1 MKASEI
7 RELTAEELSAK
18 LGELK
23 KDLFN
28 LRLQLATNQ
37 LDNTNKI
44 NEVKHDIA
52 RINTVIR
59 EKQIAEKM
67 TGPYDLAPAHVNR
80 QRAASVAALGAV
92 YFAEGKTETAMEHKP
107 DYLRKSQAERERE
120 EREEKEKN
128 A

>member
-1 MKASEI
+1 MMKASEI
-7 RELTAEELSAK
+7 RELPAEELSAQ
-18 LGELK
+18 LGGPK

-59 EKQIAEKM
+59 EKQIAEK
-67 TGPYDLAPAHVNR
+67 A
-80 QRAASVAALGAV
+80 
-92 YFAEGKTETAMEHKP
+92 
-107 DYLRKSQAERERE
+107 
-120 EREEKEKN
+120 
-128 A
+128 